1 MLPLVLGGIA
11 LAAVG
16 YGVKE
21 FCESEGCPSDENDTS
36 SRPSPNERFDSFQKS
51 RVALHG
57 EELQRLRVLLMKVT
71 HTDEKYVLDDAVS
84 FQKEKLKEG
93 VLYEDV
99 ELYMGM
105 CKASIAKATRLADDY
120 IVNIETMLY
129 FSCDYADY
137 GKPEKKIIKKAYK
150 LINATQK
157 LLVLPLLDKDDRLNI
172 DIIKP
177 LKAYEYF
184 LEKYKVHS
192 ATSPFSLMSHNALLK

>member
-21 FCESEGCPSDENDTS
+21 YCEEEGCPSDENNTS
-36 SRPSPNERFDSFQKS
+36 SRPSPNERFDSFQKN
-51 RVALHG
+51 RVSLHS

-71 HTDEKYVLDDAVS
+71 HTDAKYVLDDVVS
-84 FQKEKLKEG
+84 FKKEKLNG
-93 VLYEDV
+93 GLLYEDV
-99 ELYMGM
+99 ALYMGM
-105 CKASIAKATRLADDY
+105 YEASIRKATRLADDY
-120 IVNIETMLY
+120 IVNIETMLD

-157 LLVLPLLDKDDRLNI
+157 LLVLPLLDKDDMLNI
-172 DIIKP
+172 EIIKP

-184 LEKYKVHS
+184 LEKYKVHGLGY
-192 ATSPFSLMSHNALLK
+192 PFSLMSNNALLK